1 MRQAEY
7 DMVELQ
13 LMRTIFPHYAYTHAT
28 DLPGTWLAL
37 DEAQEKLEEAQ
48 QFLEQG
54 DVTEAQ
60 ALLGQ
65 VKDSLDKA
73 EEKSEARVWAVPLSV
88 KLAEL
93 QLDEAKAALDM
104 AKAELAKATITAP
117 FDSIVAGIEIK
128 EGEQL
133 SAMAYANP
141 AICLVDI
148 SEIKLSGLIDEIDI
162 SKVKLGQNVTIA
174 LDALPD
180 KELTGNV
187 TFISQAGTSQMGVV
201 SYKTTITLENPD
213 EELRDGMSATADII
227 TDRRE
232 NVLLIPNRAIQG
244 SLKNPYVEVVT
255 DDKTEQR
262 NIILGLS
269 DGAYTEILSGLEEG
283 EVVVLPPVSQI
294 PFISF
299 GG

>member
-1 MRQAEY
+1 MG
-7 DMVELQ
+7 
-13 LMRTIFPHYAYTHAT
+13 TIFPHYAFTRAV

-37 DEAQEKLEEAQ
+37 DQAQGELKEAQEL
-48 QFLEQG
+48 LEQG
-54 DVTEAQ
+54 KTEEAQ
-60 ALLGQ
+60 ALLEQ

-73 EEKSEARVWAVPLSV
+73 QDRCESRMWAIPLSV
-88 KLAEL
+88 KLLEL
-93 QLDEAKAALDM
+93 QLDEAKAARDM
-104 AKAELAKATITAP
+104 AKAELAKATISAP
-117 FDSIVAGIEIK
+117 FDGIVAGIEIK

-141 AICLVDI
+141 AICVIDT
-148 SEIKLSGLIDEIDI
+148 SEIKLSGYIDEIDI
-162 SKVKLGQNVTIA
+162 SRVRLGQEASIS
-174 LDALPD
+174 LDALPG

-201 SYKTTITLENPD
+201 SYKTTITLQNPD

-244 SLKNPYVEVVT
+244 SLANPYVEVVT
-255 DDKTEQR
+255 EGITEQR
-262 NIILGLS
+262 NITLGLS
-269 DGAYTEILSGLEEG
+269 DGWNTEVLSGLEEG
-283 EVVVLPPVSQI
+283 EKVVLPAASQF
-294 PFISF
+294 PFMPF